1 MAEWRLKETIKETL
15 KVKEKIKSKGLD
27 EKNFCLVP
35 FTTIILEPDG
45 KVGICRHKGSNYPI
59 GNIKDN
65 SILEIWNGE
74 KARKWRREFLEGKP
88 INCSTEV
95 HHRHCQHCPENN
107 KLLDLIELSEIQTK
121 PILKLTANFNGKC
134 NLQCQM
140 CDIWKKPNGLYD
152 HINFWGPAKNDIFPF
167 LKEVDL
173 LSGEPFIQDD
183 TYRLIDEISEVNSD
197 CQWIFTTNAHWK
209 LTDKIKISL
218 DKIKI
223 KNLIISVDSFDDETY
238 HKIRFPGNLKFV
250 LKNIEELINYNESRK
265 FKGLN
270 DIRFILNFLVQK
282 DNWREIPEAIR
293 YCESKGIVPLI
304 TCLYIPSHYSILDFD
319 EDERFEIFTNLLER
333 LSSPEVIRSMRIL
346 TPLIDSFNK
355 LNKVDALFKF
365 KEKVKSCEF
374 LFE

>member
-15 KVKEKIKSKGLD
+15 KVKERIKSYGLD

-65 SILEIWNGE
+65 TILEIWNGE
-74 KARKWRREFLEGKP
+74 KARQWRREFLEGKP
-88 INCSTEV
+88 LNCSTEV
-95 HHRHCQHCPENN
+95 RHRHCQHCPENN
-107 KLLDLIELSEIQTK
+107 KLLDFVEFSEIQTT

-134 NLQCQM
+134 NLKCQM

-152 HINFWGPAKNDIFPF
+152 QINFWGPAKNEIFPF

-173 LSGEPFIQDD
+173 LSGEPFIQAD
-183 TYRLIDEISEVNSD
+183 TFRLIDEISAVNPS
-197 CQWIFTTNAHWK
+197 CEWIFTTNAHWK
-209 LTDKIKISL
+209 LTEEIKTSL

-223 KNLIISVDSFDDETY
+223 KNLILSVDSFDHKTY
-238 HKIRFPGNLKFV
+238 HKIRYPGNLDFV
-250 LKNIEELINYNESRK
+250 LKNIEELLIYNESRK
-265 FKGLN
+265 LKGLN

-282 DNWREIPEAIR
+282 DNWPEVPEAIR

-304 TCLYIPSHYSILDFD
+304 TCLYIPSQFSILDFE
-319 EDERFEIFTNLLER
+319 EDERFQAFLELLNR
-333 LSSPEVIRSMRIL
+333 LTAPEVIRSMRIL
-346 TPLIDSFNK
+346 TPLIESFTNI
-355 LNKVDALFKF
+355 NKVDALFRF
-365 KEKVKSCEF
+365 RDKVKSCDF